1 MTKLLASV
9 YFILFLFIGQSV
21 ASNVLSY
28 SHPGANNTI
37 IDEGKVFL
45 RVEQMPEFGEDG
57 NTTDNVLKF
66 IQKNLTYPREA
77 LDNKI
82 EGTVPI
88 KFIVEKD
95 GSIGQVIALNDPG
108 YGLMDEAILVIKKM
122 PKWKPGKQQGNL
134 VRVWFTVPI
143 IFKLKKI
150 DN

>member
-28 SHPGANNTI
+28 SHQGANNTI

-45 RVEQMPEFGEDG
+45 RVEQMTEFGEDG

-66 IQKNLTYPREA
+66 IQKNLYYPREA
-77 LDNKI
+77 FDNKI
-82 EGTVPI
+82 EGTVPV
-88 KFIVEKD
+88 KFVVEKD
-95 GSIGQVIALNDPG
+95 GSIGEVFALNDPG
-108 YGLMDEAILVIKKM
+108 YGLVDEAILVIKKM

-143 IFKLKKI
+143 RFKLNL
-150 DN
+150 D